1 MTTGYRGSRQ
11 RMIRRGSALTAV
23 TLGALVIGVWW
34 PLVLAIALLVG
45 WGIWYDYRHPRTAGW
60 IAPRMG
66 SLAVLEGADPTFV
79 SNASADHV
87 ADPSGRTFDARR
99 REPSPEQRAV
109 MAGGG
114 SGLLGTFIVSLAW
127 VAGVLALVWFMKS

>member
-1 MTTGYRGSRQ
+1 M
-11 RMIRRGSALTAV
+11 
-23 TLGALVIGVWW
+23 TLGALAIGVWW
-34 PLVLAIALLVG
+34 PLVLAISLLIG
-45 WGIWYDYRHPRTAGW
+45 WGIWYDYRHPRNSGW

-127 VAGVLALVWFMKS
+127 VAGVAALVMLMKN

>member
-1 MTTGYRGSRQ
+1 
-11 RMIRRGSALTAV
+11 MIRRGSALTAV